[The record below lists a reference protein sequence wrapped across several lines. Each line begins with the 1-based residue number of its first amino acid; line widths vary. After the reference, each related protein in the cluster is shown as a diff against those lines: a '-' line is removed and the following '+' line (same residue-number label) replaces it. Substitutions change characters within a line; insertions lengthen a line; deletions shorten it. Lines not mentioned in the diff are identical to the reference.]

1 MKDRLK
7 CKHKKAYFFHENAP
21 AYCPDCKNYI
31 DGGKI
36 IKNIKK

>member
-21 AYCPDCKNYI
+21 AYCTSWDSYV
-31 DGGKI
+31 DGDKVI
-36 IKNIKK
+36 PNKKK